1 MAPIKPEANCVNRS
15 VAVSLQNGVFTLLR
29 VADTAEGNEISNEPT
44 DQFRGTESLVRSWI
58 VDEFSKN
65 SRNSGIS
72 LPRSQKL
79 ASCPYT

>member
-44 DQFRGTESLVRSWI
+44 DQFRGTESLVRS
-58 VDEFSKN
+58 
-65 SRNSGIS
+65 
-72 LPRSQKL
+72 
-79 ASCPYT
+79 